1 MGTNALKTKDLLQG
15 GKPSSYGR
23 KERRVMKR
31 ELMKV
36 SDGRNVTKG
45 MVDVALRLYH
55 EEVSND

>member
-23 KERRVMKR
+23 KARRTMKR